1 MLENI
6 ISCFRI
12 FLLHININFF
22 SPPGELSLKQK
33 NTLFFHLWQVSIY
46 AVLTETV
53 KGVSFFLLIALSS
66 IVSGCEKLIILLRK
80 KSQEFIQTSI
90 SQKIYYLIINY

>member
-1 MLENI
+1 MLNI
-6 ISCFRI
+6 IFR
-12 FLLHININFF
+12 NFF
-22 SPPGELSLKQK
+22 PPPEELSLQQK
-33 NTLFFHLWQVSIY
+33 NTLLFHLYQVPIH
-46 AVLTETV
+46 AVLTEIV

>member
-1 MLENI
+1 MRLHFLVKN
-6 ISCFRI
+6 CI
-12 FLLHININFF
+12 F
-22 SPPGELSLKQK
+22 
-33 NTLFFHLWQVSIY
+33 WQVPIH
-46 AVLTETV
+46 AVLTEIV

-90 SQKIYYLIINY
+90 SQQIYYLIINY